1 MIDYRAQR
9 IGIFVDTQNT
19 YHSARN
25 LYGARLNFNKLLEA
39 AVGGRQLI
47 RAIAYVIR
55 SKSQDEE
62 TFFEALS
69 QQGFEVKQ
77 KDLQVFYGGMKKADW
92 DVGIAI
98 DAVKM
103 ADRLDTVVLVS
114 GDGDYIPLVSYLKEN
129 KGCRVEIM
137 SFKETTSSKLIEAAD
152 DFLDLSSQKRKF
164 LIKKYGGNEIGGGRK
179 N

>member
-9 IGIFVDTQNT
+9 VGIFVDTQNT

-25 LYGARLNFNKLLEA
+25 LYGARLNFAKLLET

-47 RAIAYVIR
+47 RAITYVIR

-62 TFFEALS
+62 TFFEALA
-69 QQGFEVKQ
+69 QQGFEVKS

-103 ADRLDTVVLVS
+103 ADRLDTVILVS
-114 GDGDYIPLVSYLKEN
+114 GDGDYIPLVNYLKEN

-137 SFKETTSSKLIEAAD
+137 SFKETTSSKLIEVAD
-152 DFLDLSSQKRKF
+152 DFFDLSSQKRKF
-164 LIKKYGGNEIGGGRK
+164 LIKKYERA
-179 N
+179 

>member
-9 IGIFVDTQNT
+9 VGIFVDTQNT

-25 LYGARLNFNKLLEA
+25 LYGARLNFGKLLET

-77 KDLQVFYGGMKKADW
+77 KDLQVFFGGMKKADW

-103 ADRLDTVVLVS
+103 ADRLDTVILVS
-114 GDGDYIPLVSYLKEN
+114 GDGDYIPLVNYLKEN

-137 SFKETTSSKLIEAAD
+137 SFKETTSSKLIEVAD

-164 LIKKYGGNEIGGGRK
+164 LIKKYERA
-179 N
+179 